1 MLIGQDTR
9 DGDGNG
15 DVSGDGA
22 TEGGLHNADTT
33 MVVQIGA
40 DRNYVNLVSIPRDSL
55 VDVPACHT
63 SKETIPAQYG
73 VQFNSIFANAY
84 SVGGDLSSA
93 ASCTVNA
100 VNALTGLHISNF
112 IVVDFNGLSKMID
125 SIDGV
130 DLCFPSDV
138 DDPNTNMHLKKG
150 MHHLNG
156 VEATNYARRRHGND
170 TDGSDIMR
178 TTRQQYLIKSVLQKA
193 ISRNLFTQTSQLYQ
207 LVMNAIRSLNF
218 SSGMADTN
226 ALMGLALSLRNLKV
240 DHLYSQ
246 TVPIMSAPQDPNRV
260 VWTED
265 AKAGVGQGSRKPS
278 RYSVQMTP
286 RAQTSRRRSNPK
298 FPFPRSRRSPR
309 RPKTPHHSRP
319 MTRVRRVRRRSPGL
333 MRKPGCWCIPMAS

>member
-1 MLIGQDTR
+1 M
-9 DGDGNG
+9 
-15 DVSGDGA
+15 
-22 TEGGLHNADTT
+22 
-33 MVVQIGA
+33 
-40 DRNYVNLVSIPRDSL
+40 
-55 VDVPACHT
+55 
-63 SKETIPAQYG
+63 
-73 VQFNSIFANAY
+73 
-84 SVGGDLSSA
+84 
-93 ASCTVNA
+93 
-100 VNALTGLHISNF
+100 NALTGLHISNF

-156 VEATNYARRRHGND
+156 VEATNYARRRHGSD

-246 TVPIMSAPQDPNRV
+246 TVPIMAAPQDPNRV

-265 AKAGVGQGSRKPS
+265 AKDVWAKFKEAKPLFGSDDAAGADKQETQSPSPASEEPSEVTPTEDPTQQPSNDSSSSTPEEKPRLDEKTGLLVHPDGTLTDPETGGVVDPDDGSIKDPS
-278 RYSVQMTP
+278 TNQYIGISYRYLNNTICKVP
-286 RAQTSRRRSNPK
+286 E
-298 FPFPRSRRSPR
+298 
-309 RPKTPHHSRP
+309 HSDD
-319 MTRVRRVRRRSPGL
+319 
-333 MRKPGCWCIPMAS
+333 